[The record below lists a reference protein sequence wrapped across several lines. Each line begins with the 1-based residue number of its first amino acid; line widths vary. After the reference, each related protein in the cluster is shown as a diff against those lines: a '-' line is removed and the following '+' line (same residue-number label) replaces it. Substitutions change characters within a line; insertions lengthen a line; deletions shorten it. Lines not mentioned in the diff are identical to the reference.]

1 MSAMKEAADLIAVSL
16 VSLEPFFGVV
26 GPSGSQYQRAVIRGE
41 SSTID
46 LSFTHESGILNGEQ
60 IEKCKA
66 LMKHGFT
73 VVESPGDWR
82 YWPYSHE
89 HWKNAVIEKA
99 MNQVGAIMQD
109 DNGKSEVSDY
119 DAHLSQAVLE
129 AAQKSF
135 PKQITMV
142 ELKKALHPEPTNSA
156 LLTAIEALHI
166 DRFIEWYPFRSGLNN
181 ELEAVAYIKITAE
194 GRKHLKNIDKPASE
208 HSVILNLG
216 QIGAIGSNSSGSVST
231 LNECWQRLEPNTDL
245 NNCDGSVCLDRF
257 FGF

>member
-1 MSAMKEAADLIAVSL
+1 
-16 VSLEPFFGVV
+16 
-26 GPSGSQYQRAVIRGE
+26 
-41 SSTID
+41 
-46 LSFTHESGILNGEQ
+46 
-60 IEKCKA
+60 
-66 LMKHGFT
+66 
-73 VVESPGDWR
+73 
-82 YWPYSHE
+82 
-89 HWKNAVIEKA
+89 
-99 MNQVGAIMQD
+99 
-109 DNGKSEVSDY
+109 
-119 DAHLSQAVLE
+119 
-129 AAQKSF
+129 
-135 PKQITMV
+135 MV